1 MFTTFVRNNSFLP
14 GDKYITPLSDRG
26 KMKSKTKEEQ
36 AIITV
41 SFTAGGFRANAES
54 DGKERMFKY
63 YKSVLIDS
71 GDTLWSIAVENKT
84 PGTDTEDVVEEIKK
98 INGLHSDG
106 ITSGNYLIVPYYSK
120 EFRSST

>member
-1 MFTTFVRNNSFLP
+1 MNKSERRIWNNRIRRQKQLRRNKCLAFFTACL
-14 GDKYITPLSDRG
+14 
-26 KMKSKTKEEQ
+26 
-36 AIITV
+36 IITV